1 MSKYDNIIIDLT
13 YLKEVASEN
22 VEFMVDM
29 IDLFMEQTPSYTQD
43 LKNAIDQKNWEK
55 IAQTAHKLKP
65 TFTFMGIEAG
75 RDLMST
81 IEHRAR
87 EKEDFEGIARDFKEI
102 YQSFDN
108 IYIKLQEKKQELLA
122 GD

>member
-29 IDLFMEQTPSYTQD
+29 IDLFIAQTPGYASD
-43 LKNAIDQKNWEK
+43 LKNAIEEKNWER

-75 RDLMST
+75 RELMST
-81 IEHRAR
+81 IEQRAR
-87 EKEDFEGIARDFKEI
+87 EQKDFEGLSSDFNDL

-108 IYIKLQEKKQELLA
+108 IYAKLQEKKEELLA
-122 GD
+122 ND